1 MVKASR
7 LCFAIGPSSHAL
19 LCVVY
24 FALESK
30 KGQISATEFSILDT
44 KQLFFFMFKANFIV
58 IIINL
63 RLDVNRASKLK
74 VTSAGPLHPLAIYC
88 LLAD

>member
-44 KQLFFFMFKANFIV
+44 KRLFFFMFKASFIV
-58 IIINL
+58 IINL

-74 VTSAGPLHPLAIYC
+74 VTSAGPLRPLAIYC